1 MECKVIGF
9 ISQKGGVAK
18 TTSAVN
24 TAIGLAMKG
33 FRVLLVDTDPQG
45 SATSILGRVNP
56 DAIDKTLA
64 SIFEMEINEATY
76 NRARYAVNHNEEG
89 IDYIPGNIELSGV
102 EVSLVSVLGRET
114 ILKGYLNEMREY
126 YDYIIVDCPPSL
138 GLITINVL
146 CAVDKVIIPTTASY
160 LSLKGMEQLMKTV
173 GKIKKG
179 FNPKLGISGI
189 LVTMYYERTNHSK
202 QVVELLENSYGGK
215 TRVFETKIPHSIR
228 VSEAAAEKKS
238 IFSYEAKGKVAEAYA
253 DFVGEVLAYV

>member
-1 MECKVIGF
+1 M
-9 ISQKGGVAK
+9 
-18 TTSAVN
+18 
-24 TAIGLAMKG
+24 
-33 FRVLLVDTDPQG
+33 
-45 SATSILGRVNP
+45 
-56 DAIDKTLA
+56 
-64 SIFEMEINEATY
+64 
-76 NRARYAVNHNEEG
+76 NHNEEG

-179 FNPKLGISGI
+179 FNSKLGISGI

-202 QVVELLENSYGGK
+202 QVVELLENNYAGK

-238 IFSYEAKGKVAEAYA
+238 IFSYEAKGKVAEAYT